1 MNGKNKN
8 NEIRATSD
16 EQRIKSWHIHRR
28 LYNWVIHW
36 ADTRFGVLALIILAV
51 TEPICVP
58 IPADCLVIG
67 LCLGKPKKSIH
78 YGLTCAF
85 FSVLGGTI
93 AFSLGL
99 LIGGENVV
107 SFFEKISIGPLHL
120 ADKAQKALDLYSKY
134 DFWAIAISALTPVPY
149 MIFSWIGGMAGVSL
163 AKFIAVSAVFRTM
176 RFGGEALIF
185 YFLGQRARRIIEKYF
200 NIATVVVIILLI
212 ILVYL
217 MKLLSRLF

>member
-1 MNGKNKN
+1 MNDRNKN
-8 NEIRATSD
+8 NEIQDTS
-16 EQRIKSWHIHRR
+16 EEKRIKSWHIHRR

-36 ADTRFGVLALIILAV
+36 ADTRFGFLALIILAV

-67 LCLGKPKKSIH
+67 LCLGKPKKSIR

-85 FSVLGGTI
+85 FSVLGGVI
-93 AFSLGL
+93 AFSLGIV
-99 LIGGENVV
+99 IGQTRVV
-107 SFFEKISIGPLHL
+107 NAFNFFHL
-120 ADKAQKALDLYSKY
+120 GHKVELAFRLYADYK
-134 DFWAIAISALTPVPY
+134 FWAIAISALTPVPY
-149 MIFSWIGGMAGVSL
+149 MMFSWLGGMAEGVNLKEFFLIS
-163 AKFIAVSAVFRTM
+163 VVFRTM

-185 YFLGQRARRIIEKYF
+185 YFFGLRARQIIEKYF
-200 NIATVVVIILLI
+200 NIATVVVIILLM